1 LYNIVD
7 YVKEY
12 GKDSFSDRRFSQE
25 DALVLSQFSY
35 LKFEGILEVMS
46 MEPVTLTEINSSKI
60 RDSLFSDYRYEKD
73 NRALFD
79 AMVTSVRFSD
89 MKIAMYINRIEEET
103 QFAALTF
110 LLPGSN
116 TLIVFRGTDETIV
129 GWQEDMGLALKKNI
143 GGQDLSV
150 KYLNDAAGSI
160 SGRFMVAGHS
170 KGGNLA
176 IFSSMFASPEIKK
189 RIKKIYCFDSP
200 GFRNKFLQK
209 SGYDEI
215 ADRVV
220 KVIPKS
226 SFVGMLF
233 DDGGSSTVVEAR
245 AVGVVQHNPY
255 TWVFKDGKFKKTR
268 LSNGHKRLIAT
279 VNEWILSKDEATLEK
294 FVYYL
299 NQLLDSSDADTTID
313 FSKALIKHSTQVIK
327 AAKGLDEETRDFLS
341 QFMKSYVEIAKDMIK
356 EEVKEKTGISK
367 KNA

>member
-1 LYNIVD
+1 MDNIID

-12 GKDSFSDRRFSQE
+12 GKDSFSDRRFCRE

-46 MEPVTLTEINSSKI
+46 REPVTLTSINSSKI

-89 MKIAMYINRIEEET
+89 LKVAMYINRIEEET
-103 QFAALTF
+103 QFAAFTF
-110 LLPGSN
+110 FLPGSN

-129 GWQEDMGLALKKNI
+129 GWQEDMGLALKRNI

-176 IFSSMFASPEIKK
+176 IFSSMFSSPVIQK

-200 GFRNKFLQK
+200 GFREKFLK
-209 SGYDEI
+209 ESGYDEI
-215 ADRVV
+215 KDRVV

-233 DDGGSSTVVEAR
+233 DDGGTSTVVEAR
-245 AVGVVQHNPY
+245 AVGVVQHNLF
-255 TWVFKDGKFKKTR
+255 TWVFKNGKLKRTK

-279 VNEWILSKDEATLEK
+279 VNEWILSKDREQLEK

-299 NQLLDSSDADTTID
+299 NLLLESSDAETTID
-313 FSKALIKHSTQVIK
+313 FSKNLIKNSSQVIK
-327 AAKGLDEETRDFLS
+327 TAKELDDDTKDFLS
-341 QFMKSYVEIAKDMIK
+341 EFMKSYVKIAKSMIK
-356 EEVKEKTGISK
+356 EEVKEKTGIGK
-367 KNA
+367 KTT

>member
-1 LYNIVD
+1 MENIID

-12 GKDSFSDRRFSQE
+12 GKDSFEKRRFCKE

-35 LKFEGILEVMS
+35 LKFEGILTVMS
-46 MEPVTLTEINSSKI
+46 REPVTLTMINSSKI

-73 NRALFD
+73 NRALFE

-89 MKIAMYINRIEEET
+89 LKVAMYINRIEEDT
-103 QFAALTF
+103 QFAAFTF
-110 LLPGSN
+110 ILPGSN

-129 GWQEDMGLALKKNI
+129 GWQEDMGLALKRNI

-150 KYLNDAAGSI
+150 KYLNDAAGSV
-160 SGRFMVAGHS
+160 SGRFMIAGHS

-176 IFSSMFASPEIKK
+176 IFSAMFSSPEIKK

-200 GFRNKFLQK
+200 GFRSKFLMK
-209 SGYDEI
+209 SGYEEI
-215 ADRVV
+215 KDRVV

-233 DDGGSSTVVEAR
+233 DDGGDSRIVEAR
-245 AVGVVQHNPY
+245 AVGIVQHNPY
-255 TWVFKDGKFKKTR
+255 TWVLKNGKFKNTK

-279 VNEWILSKDEATLEK
+279 VNEWILSKDEEQLEK

-299 NQLLDSSDADTTID
+299 NLLLESSDADTTID
-313 FSKALIKHSTQVIK
+313 FSKSFIKHSTQVLK
-327 AAKGLDEETRDFLS
+327 AAKGLDDDTKEFLNM
-341 QFMKSYVEIAKDMIK
+341 FLKSYVEIATDMIK
-356 EEVKEKTGISK
+356 EEVKEKTGIGK
-367 KNA
+367 KNT

>member
-1 LYNIVD
+1 MENIIG

-12 GKDSFSDRRFSQE
+12 GKDDFSKRRFCRE
-25 DALVLSQFSY
+25 DALVLSQFAY

-46 MEPVTLTEINSSKI
+46 RVPVSLTEINSSKI

-89 MKIAMYINRIEEET
+89 LKVAMYINRIETET

-110 LLPGSN
+110 ILPGSN

-129 GWQEDMGLALKKNI
+129 GWQEDMGLALKRNI

-176 IFSSMFASPEIKK
+176 IFSSMFSSPEIKK

-200 GFRNKFLQK
+200 GFRTKFLMK

-215 ADRVV
+215 SERVV

-226 SFVGMLF
+226 SVVGMLF
-233 DDGGSSTVVEAR
+233 DDGGSSSVVEAR

-255 TWVFKDGKFKKTR
+255 TWVFKNGKLKKTS
-268 LSNGHKRLIAT
+268 LSKGHKRLIAT
-279 VNEWILSKDEATLEK
+279 VNEWILSKDEEQLER

-299 NQLLDSSDADTTID
+299 NLLLESSDADTTID
-313 FSKALIKHSTQVIK
+313 FSKSLIKHSSQVIK
-327 AAKGLDEETRDFLS
+327 AAKGLDDDTKDFLS
-341 QFMKSYVEIAKDMIK
+341 KFVKSYVEIATEMIK
-356 EEVKEKTGISK
+356 EEVKEKTGIGK
-367 KNA
+367 KNS